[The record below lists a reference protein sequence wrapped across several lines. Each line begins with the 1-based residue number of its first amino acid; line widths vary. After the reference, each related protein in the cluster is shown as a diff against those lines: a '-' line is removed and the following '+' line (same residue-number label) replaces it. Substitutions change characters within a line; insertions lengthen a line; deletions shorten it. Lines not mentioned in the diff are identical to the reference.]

1 MLAMQEVSEVVT
13 PTNSLPTFSSKAV
26 LRDGSKIELKPL
38 QPGDIA
44 SLQALLARCSPE
56 SLRFRFLHG
65 VKELS
70 ERTLNYL
77 ADVDGAKRVALVAM
91 HGETANQQIVAV
103 GRYFANADRPNIAEV
118 SFLVE
123 DAMQRRGI
131 GTLLLKALVEVALQ
145 HDITHFSADV
155 LADNRLM
162 LEVFRA
168 AGFDLSA
175 STSYG
180 VTQLEFPITHRQPP
194 VVPA

>member
-1 MLAMQEVSEVVT
+1 MQELHEVSEAAT
-13 PTNSLPTFSSKAV
+13 TTNPPPTFSQKAV

-38 QPGDIA
+38 HPGDIA

-65 VKELS
+65 VKALS
-70 ERTLNYL
+70 DSTLNYL
-77 ADVDGAKRVALVAM
+77 ADVDGAKRVALVATLC
-91 HGETANQQIVAV
+91 ETADNHIVAV
-103 GRYFANADRPNIAEV
+103 GRYFAIADRPNVAEV

-162 LEVFRA
+162 LDVFRA
-168 AGFDLSA
+168 AGFDLSS

-180 VTQLEFPITHRQPP
+180 VTHLEFPITHRQPA

>member
-1 MLAMQEVSEVVT
+1 MQEISEVIT
-13 PTNSLPTFSSKAV
+13 PTNSPPTFSQKAV

-65 VKELS
+65 VKALS
-70 ERTLNYL
+70 ESTLNYL
-77 ADVDGAKRVALVAM
+77 ADVDGAKRVALVATLYEATDN
-91 HGETANQQIVAV
+91 HIVAV
-103 GRYFANADRPNIAEV
+103 GRYFALADRPHVAEV

-131 GTLLLKALVEVALQ
+131 GTLLLHALVKVALQ

-155 LADNRLM
+155 LSDNRLM

-168 AGFDLSA
+168 AGFDLAS

-180 VTQLEFPITHRQPP
+180 VTHLEFPITHQRS
-194 VVPA
+194 